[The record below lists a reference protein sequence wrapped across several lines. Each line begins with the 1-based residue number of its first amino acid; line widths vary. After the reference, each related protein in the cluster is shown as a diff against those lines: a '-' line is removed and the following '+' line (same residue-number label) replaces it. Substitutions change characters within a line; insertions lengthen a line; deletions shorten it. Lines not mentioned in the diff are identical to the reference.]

1 MYQSSNFK
9 YKMASIVNTIHQG
22 PKEIIMIRPGAEGVE
37 TKLHKGASINH
48 VDSFLE
54 IFDPPPPSWTILLNK
69 AYVVTWTFG

>member
-37 TKLHKGASINH
+37 TKLHKEN
-48 VDSFLE
+48 FLLKI
-54 IFDPPPPSWTILLNK
+54 IFNK
-69 AYVVTWTFG
+69 Y